1 MITNAQEARLLTAK
15 AITEQEEALKL
26 SVNTFHNEILKLVE
40 MSAAAGQ
47 RAGRIMWL
55 TSRNILAVEQ
65 EKPLEIFKEANRY
78 VLHVKDDSGV
88 YLNCCEEIIERLLAA
103 GFGITTGST
112 VDGQRYI
119 IQITW

>member
-1 MITNAQEARLLTAK
+1 MITNAQEARVLTAK

-26 SVNTFHNEILKLVE
+26 SVNTFHNELLKLVE

-47 RAGRIMWL
+47 QAGRIMWL
-55 TSRNILAVEQ
+55 TSRNILAVGQ

>member
-1 MITNAQEARLLTAK
+1 MITNAQEARVLTAK
-15 AITEQEEALKL
+15 AIAEQEEALKQ
-26 SVNTFHNEILKLVE
+26 SVNVFYNEILKLVE
-40 MSAAAGQ
+40 RSAAAGQ

-55 TSRNILAVEQ
+55 TSQNILAVGQ
-65 EKPLEIFKEANRY
+65 EESFKIFKEANRY
-78 VLHVKDDSGV
+78 VLHVKDDSSV

-103 GFGITTGST
+103 GFSMTTGST

>member
-1 MITNAQEARLLTAK
+1 MITNAQEARVLTAK
-15 AITEQEEALKL
+15 AIAEQEEALKQ
-26 SVNTFHNEILKLVE
+26 SVNTFYTEILKLVE
-40 MSAAAGQ
+40 RSATAGQ

-55 TSRNILAVEQ
+55 TSRNILAVGQ
-65 EKPLEIFKEANRY
+65 EESFKIFKEADRY
-78 VLHVKDDSGV
+78 VLHLKDDSGV
-88 YLNCCEEIIERLLAA
+88 YLDCCEEIIERLLAA

>member
-1 MITNAQEARLLTAK
+1 MITNANEARVLTAK
-15 AITEQEEALKL
+15 AIAEQEEALKR
-26 SVNTFHNEILKLVE
+26 SVNTFYNEILKLVE
-40 MSAAAGQ
+40 RSAAAGQ

-55 TSRNILAVEQ
+55 TSRNILAVRQEQ
-65 EKPLEIFKEANRY
+65 SFKIFKEADLY
-78 VLHVKDDSGV
+78 VLHLKDDRGV